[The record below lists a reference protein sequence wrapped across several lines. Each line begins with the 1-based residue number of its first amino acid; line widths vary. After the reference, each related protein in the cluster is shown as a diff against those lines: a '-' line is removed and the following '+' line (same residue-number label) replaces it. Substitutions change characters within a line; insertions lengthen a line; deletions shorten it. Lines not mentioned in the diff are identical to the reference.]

1 MNLYTLCTKLI
12 LTAGSTVD
20 KAGSTVDK
28 AGSTVDKAGSRA
40 DKAGSRADEGRGDYQ
55 ERAAADSG
63 DETESG
69 SSVCGV
75 VCHVTRGH
83 PDCRR
88 LSWKNS

>member
-1 MNLYTLCTKLI
+1 MNKTVI
-12 LTAGSTVD
+12 LT
-20 KAGSTVDK
+20 

-75 VCHVTRGH
+75 VCVVTGGP

-88 LSWKNS
+88 LSWKKSSGPVRLT

>member
-1 MNLYTLCTKLI
+1 MYSVLCGSYLKHHLF
-12 LTAGSTVD
+12 LT
-20 KAGSTVDK
+20 

-55 ERAAADSG
+55 ERAAAESG

-75 VCHVTRGH
+75 VCVVTRGP

-88 LSWKNS
+88 LS

>member
-1 MNLYTLCTKLI
+1 MLQVREKVSVLSCTYHHHF

-20 KAGSTVDK
+20 KAGN
-28 AGSTVDKAGSRA
+28 RA

-55 ERAAADSG
+55 ERAAAESG

-75 VCHVTRGH
+75 VCVVTRGP

-88 LSWKNS
+88 LSWRNS

>member
-12 LTAGSTVD
+12 LT
-20 KAGSTVDK
+20 AGSTVDK

-55 ERAAADSG
+55 EREAAESG

-75 VCHVTRGH
+75 VCVLLLEVLLTAG
-83 PDCRR
+83 D
-88 LSWKNS
+88 

>member
-1 MNLYTLCTKLI
+1 M
-12 LTAGSTVD
+12 
-20 KAGSTVDK
+20 
-28 AGSTVDKAGSRA
+28 R
-40 DKAGSRADEGRGDYQ
+40 AGSRADEGRG

-75 VCHVTRGH
+75 VCVVTRGP

>member
-1 MNLYTLCTKLI
+1 MLQVREKVSVLSCTYHHHF

-20 KAGSTVDK
+20 KAGN
-28 AGSTVDKAGSRA
+28 RA

-55 ERAAADSG
+55 ERAAAESG

-75 VCHVTRGH
+75 VCR
-83 PDCRR
+83 D
-88 LSWKNS
+88 

>member
-1 MNLYTLCTKLI
+1 MKHHLF

-20 KAGSTVDK
+20 KAGSR
-28 AGSTVDKAGSRA
+28 S
-40 DKAGSRADEGRGDYQ
+40 DEGRGDYQ
-55 ERAAADSG
+55 ERAAAESG

-75 VCHVTRGH
+75 VCVVTRGP

-88 LSWKNS
+88 LS

>member
-1 MNLYTLCTKLI
+1 MNKTVI
-12 LTAGSTVD
+12 LT
-20 KAGSTVDK
+20 

-55 ERAAADSG
+55 ERAAAESG

-75 VCHVTRGH
+75 VCVVTRDP

-88 LSWKNS
+88 LS

>member
-28 AGSTVDKAGSRA
+28 AGSGA

-55 ERAAADSG
+55 EREAAESG

-75 VCHVTRGH
+75 VCVVTRGP

-88 LSWKNS
+88 LSWKNR